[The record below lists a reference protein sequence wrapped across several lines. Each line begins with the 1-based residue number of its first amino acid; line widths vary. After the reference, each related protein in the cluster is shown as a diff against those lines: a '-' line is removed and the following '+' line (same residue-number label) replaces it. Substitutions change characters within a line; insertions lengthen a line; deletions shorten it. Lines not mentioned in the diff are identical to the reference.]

1 MKTKMYL
8 KAVSGDLSAGAM
20 CDKAMEI
27 EIEKR
32 HLPLVKE
39 FLKADA
45 NFKIEA
51 SINPCSSEAVLALEI
66 FYTAFDMLKSVLIFN
81 NKYEART
88 TWEITYKEVA

>member
-20 CDKAMEI
+20 CDKAKLI
-27 EIEKR
+27 PLKKK

-45 NFKIEA
+45 NFKIAA
-51 SINPCSSEAVLALEI
+51 SIDACSGESRLALDI
-66 FYTAFDMLKSVLIFN
+66 FYLIFELLVRAGFFN

-88 TWEITYKEVA
+88 TWEIYHKEVA